1 MKTVSVL
8 LFTALLLLQ
17 SNIYSQANQGKMS
30 NKAIVEKFL
39 GGFNNPEKI
48 QESLALLAD
57 DYKFKNPMVTL
68 NSKTEFIAL
77 AQEISQ
83 VLTGVNIIQTAENGD
98 WVGVYYEFKSSI
110 PGLESNMATEWF
122 KLTDGIIRESHLIYD
137 ASEWRKVYSAME
149 K

>member
-1 MKTVSVL
+1 MKKVSSML
-8 LFTALLLLQ
+8 LIALLLFQ
-17 SNIYSQANQGKMS
+17 SNIYSQTNHGTMS

-39 GGFNNPEKI
+39 EGFNDPEKI

-57 DYKFKNPMVTL
+57 DYKFKNPMVAL
-68 NSKTEFIAL
+68 NSKAEFIAL

-83 VLTGVNIIQTAENGD
+83 VLTGVRIIQAAENGD
-98 WVGVYYEFKSSI
+98 WVGVYYEFKSSV

-122 KLTDGIIRESHLIYD
+122 RLKDGIIQESHLIYD
-137 ASEWRKVYSAME
+137 ASEWRKVYAAME

>member
-1 MKTVSVL
+1 MKTVSFL
-8 LFTALLLLQ
+8 LITALLLLQ
-17 SNIYSQANQGKMS
+17 SGIYSQTNQGKMS

-39 GGFNNPEKI
+39 DGFNHPEKI

-57 DYKFKNPMVTL
+57 NYKFKNPMVTL
-68 NSKTEFIAL
+68 NSKAEFIAL

-83 VLTGVNIIQTAENGD
+83 VLTGVNIIQAAENGD

-122 KLTDGIIRESHLIYD
+122 KLKDGIIQESHLIYD
-137 ASEWRKVYSAME
+137 ASEWRKVYAAME